1 MSFPLFLLSQPL
13 LYSSP
18 RIGLPLIPLE
28 PATLREEVPR
38 RVTTLTYTAASH
50 LPASPHDST
59 LMPAAPLEID
69 HAQDMTDD

>member
-1 MSFPLFLLSQPL
+1 
-13 LYSSP
+13 
-18 RIGLPLIPLE
+18 
-28 PATLREEVPR
+28 VPR

-50 LPASPHDST
+50 LPASQHDST